1 MVYLSALWLPILLS
15 AALVFIAS
23 SIIHMVLQLHKNEYK
38 KLPGEDSIRAAIRTE
53 GVACGE
59 YAIPHAGSLKNAGT
73 PEMQQKYEQGPC
85 GYVTIISN
93 GAPAVGKGL
102 ALWFLY
108 SVVISVCVAYVAGRT
123 LSVGTEYLTV
133 FRVTGTVAFLAYAAA
148 IIPNSIWKG
157 APWSSTLKHVLDGL
171 VYGLA
176 TAGVFGWLWP
186 S

>member
-15 AALVFIAS
+15 AVFVFVAS
-23 SIIHMVLQLHKNEYK
+23 SIIHMVLQFHKGEYK
-38 KLPGEDSIRAAIRTE
+38 QLPGEASILEAMRTE
-53 GVACGE
+53 GVARGE
-59 YAIPHAGSLKNAGT
+59 YTLPCAGSLKDAGT
-73 PEMQQKYEQGPC
+73 PEMQQKYQQGPC
-85 GYVTIISN
+85 GYLTIIPN

-102 ALWFLY
+102 VLWFLY
-108 SVVISVCVAYVAGRT
+108 SVLISACVAYVAGRT
-123 LSVGTEYLTV
+123 LVVGTEYLTV
-133 FRVTGTVAFLAYAAA
+133 FRVTGSVAFLAYAAA

-171 VYGLA
+171 VYGVV